1 MALTIKTTANA
12 VPAAKV
18 VPAKEVE
25 DAAAAQ
31 GNPYASR
38 AIAITKPKISHDTK
52 QLNFETKNN
61 KEFRFK
67 TGTLPLTLN
76 QEILVSDALSE
87 CARKIWLKHED
98 GHVADNETVLTEM
111 EGQLRKDPKFVEILV
126 TPKWFPLGKDNENFK
141 AVQKTIAERIGAIFQ
156 KLTADKA
163 SARDTDAEYKRV
175 EADITKSCP

>member
-1 MALTIKTTANA
+1 MALTIKTTSNA
-12 VPAAKV
+12 VSAAKL
-18 VPAKEVE
+18 VPAKEIE

-31 GNPYASR
+31 GNPYGSR
-38 AIAITKPKISHDTK
+38 AIAITKPKLSHDTK

-67 TGTLPLTLN
+67 TGVLPLTLS

-98 GHVADNETVLTEM
+98 GHVADNEAVLSEM
-111 EGQLRKDPKFVEILV
+111 EGKLRVDPQFVEILV

-141 AVQKTIAERIGAIFQ
+141 KVQKTIGERIGMVFQ
-156 KLTADKA
+156 KLTVDKA
-163 SARDTDAEYKRV
+163 AARDTDAEYKKV
-175 EADITKSCP
+175 DADIKKSCP